1 MTLLYLKISDE
12 NKHATQIFGE
22 RCLLLSNRLEN
33 LAKELDGI
41 ILSRFPQDKSEVEVT
56 LEIIDDYL
64 KRLGYFDTDLKHLK
78 ETFMSIPMKTA
89 AQKKNLERLNE
100 LLKELDTQ
108 TRVHQERMGLLKD
121 IYHDYDSNSRIA
133 RELENVLFS
142 HFIMPSTLEGL
153 RDLLKQ
159 LTTLQESSNET
170 QSAVLQM
177 NSNASQLGRM
187 GVPTKTI
194 EDLKILNTKLDKLNS
209 RWSNSNLQLSDRY
222 GKYSDKKSLEF
233 VVVE

>member
-1 MTLLYLKISDE
+1 M
-12 NKHATQIFGE
+12 A
-22 RCLLLSNRLEN
+22 
-33 LAKELDGI
+33 
-41 ILSRFPQDKSEVEVT
+41 RFPQDKADCEVT
-56 LEIIDDYL
+56 LESIADFL

-78 ETFMSIPMKTA
+78 DIFMTIPMKTA

-108 TRVHQERMGLLKD
+108 TRVHQERLILLKD
-121 IYHDYDSNSRIA
+121 IYRDYDSNSRTA
-133 RELENVLFS
+133 RELENALFS

-159 LTTLQESSNET
+159 LTTLQENSNET
-170 QSAVLQM
+170 QSAILQM
-177 NSNASQLGRM
+177 NSNLSQLGRM

-209 RWSNSNLQLSDRY
+209 RWSNSNLQLSDR
-222 GKYSDKKSLEF
+222 
-233 VVVE
+233 